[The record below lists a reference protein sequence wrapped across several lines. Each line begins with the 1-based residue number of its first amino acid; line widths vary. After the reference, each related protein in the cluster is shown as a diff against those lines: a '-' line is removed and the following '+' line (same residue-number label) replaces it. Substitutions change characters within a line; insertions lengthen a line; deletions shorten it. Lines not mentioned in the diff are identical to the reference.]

1 MREISPA
8 VRQDIRNRLG
18 RIEGQAR
25 GVQRMLDQRRS
36 CTEILPQL
44 AAIRSAAYQAS
55 LILVQNHALDC
66 LSDPDRSMST
76 EDIVNDVIGVLA
88 KIPH

>member
-8 VRQDIRNRLG
+8 VRQDIRNRLC

-66 LSDPDRSMST
+66 LSDPDCSTST

-88 KIPH
+88 KMPH

>member
-55 LILVQNHALDC
+55 LVLVQNHALDC
-66 LSDPDRSMST
+66 LSDPDLSMST
-76 EDIVNDVIGVLA
+76 EDIVNDVIGVVA
-88 KIPH
+88 KMPY

>member
-8 VRQDIRNRLG
+8 VRQDIRNRLC

-66 LSDPDRSMST
+66 LSDPDRSTST

-88 KIPH
+88 KMPH